1 MGRSAMEEAL
11 LAQGQRMAKLA
22 PPPIE
27 PAPATEKQPEEP
39 AAQPEEPAAPL
50 PRWSGE
56 EHQQGVV
63 QPEEPAAHLPRWSGE
78 GALPKPAET
87 ALMDRLSQAVA
98 EQLGHDEDAKMS
110 GWAHSRPLDDQS
122 AHRLALDPQIAVV
135 GPDFQ
140 TFVSKST
147 YYDEA
152 FEVETDDEEDDV
164 VEQKKQP
171 AAPPAIGAPA
181 A

>member
-1 MGRSAMEEAL
+1 MEEAL

-22 PPPIE
+22 PPPPIEPAGEE
-27 PAPATEKQPEEP
+27 PAPASEKQQQRAAHSVQPEEP
-39 AAQPEEPAAPL
+39 AA
-50 PRWSGE
+50 
-56 EHQQGVV
+56 

-98 EQLGHDEDAKMS
+98 VQLQLGHDEDAKMS
-110 GWAHSRPLDDQS
+110 AGWAHGRPLGDRS
-122 AHRLALDPQIAVV
+122 AHRLALDPQITVV

-152 FEVETDDEEDDV
+152 FEVETDEEEDAV
-164 VEQKKQP
+164 VEQQKQP
-171 AAPPAIGAPA
+171 AAPPAIGAA